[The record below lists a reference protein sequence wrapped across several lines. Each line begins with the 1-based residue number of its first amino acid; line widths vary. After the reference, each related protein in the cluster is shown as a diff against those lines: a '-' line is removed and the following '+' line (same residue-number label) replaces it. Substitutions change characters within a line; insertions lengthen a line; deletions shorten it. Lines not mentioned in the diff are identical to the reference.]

1 MKISLGNFSWVSTQ
15 SSYFPQKTLLD
26 PGVVLLSEMSPQ
38 LSLGPAAASIEF
50 ALFSLLISSSCS
62 PLIELN
68 VIALP
73 CIPASLRGE
82 VGSWVK
88 VSNH

>member
-15 SSYFPQKTLLD
+15 SSYFPQETLLD
-26 PGVVLLSEMSPQ
+26 PGVVLLPEMFPQ

-68 VIALP
+68 VIVLP
-73 CIPASLRGE
+73 CIPGRRGGE
-82 VGSWVK
+82 
-88 VSNH
+88 